1 MMEYLS
7 ERFNPSPLFAWLC
20 LAFLVLTPVATYFAH
35 RPRRRPTVRFS
46 SFRLLPDRSASFA
59 ARFRFLPAALRAM
72 ALLALLLALARPQ
85 AGGEYHD
92 TREGIAIQML
102 MDVSG
107 SMAEQDFVLEGRPAR
122 RIDAVKTVFKDFVLG
137 TKSLRGREN
146 DLIGMTAFAMFAE
159 TTCPLTLDHG
169 SLLDLLDETDIPG
182 WVKGRQVRELQEA
195 GFTSLGEAIVVA
207 TDDLRRASEQAVAG
221 VPGAEAAKSRVVV
234 LLTDGKDNPPKNP
247 AAPAPDPVQ
256 AAKVAATLGIKIYTI
271 GAGGS
276 QPPQSQGFGMLFQR
290 RAEFDDEMLK
300 EIAKAGG
307 GKYFRATDVRSLT
320 EIYEEIGKL
329 ETRRTGE
336 RTFRDDILAA
346 RYAMICGLGLLI
358 TELVLVNTRYRR
370 VP

>member
-1 MMEYLS
+1 MIEYVS
-7 ERFNPSPLFAWLC
+7 ERFHPGAVFAWLC
-20 LAFLVLTPVATYFAH
+20 LAFLALTPVAVYFTH
-35 RPRRRPTVRFS
+35 RPRRRPVVRFS
-46 SFRLLPDRSASFA
+46 SFRLLPPRGSSLTG
-59 ARFRFLPAALRAM
+59 RMRGLPAVLRGL

-92 TREGIAIQML
+92 TSEGIAIQMV
-102 MDVSG
+102 MDISG

-122 RIDAVKTVFKDFVLG
+122 RIDAVKSVFKDFVLG
-137 TKSLRGREN
+137 TKSLRGRDN
-146 DLIGMTAFAMFAE
+146 DLIGMTSFAMFAE

-221 VPGAEAAKSRVVV
+221 VPGAEPAKSRVMV
-234 LLTDGKDNPPKNP
+234 LLTDGKDNPPKYP
-247 AAPAPDPVQ
+247 AAPPPDPIE
-256 AAKVAATLGIKIYTI
+256 AAKVAAKLGIKIYTI
-271 GAGGS
+271 GAVGS
-276 QPPQSQGFGMLFQR
+276 QAPPAQGFGMLFQR
-290 RAEFDDEMLK
+290 RAEVDEEMLQQ
-300 EIAKAGG
+300 IAKHTG
-307 GKYFRATDVRSLT
+307 GKYFRATDVRSLA

-346 RYAMICGLGLLI
+346 RYAMMCGLGLLM
-358 TELVLVNTRYRR
+358 TEVVLLNTRYRR
-370 VP
+370 IP